1 MGILNFLFGKKKEAA
16 KPKSNGTPLP
26 PSIEEPTIEWQTSKA
41 HLLLLSR
48 FLYGQNTN
56 DAIRLDWEDVLG
68 EPTQKALDRFI
79 SEGWLVPAPLSAKI
93 AVTFKATEI
102 KALLKEHKLPVSG
115 RKDQGIERLVKA
127 VPEEMSLKVAPLDIR
142 ECSPEARTIA
152 EQFVAERE
160 AEKEAAVAK
169 SLEQLHLGDL
179 RGASLTVA
187 QFEAK
192 QVFPRGLGIDWTKPN
207 TSRDVQLLKTIFE
220 SRPKILTGLAEAE
233 WNPLRVGGAMMY
245 LWGTNKASKWLPA
258 DFIGTSKFDNDTA
271 IRMVLFHAQHRAN
284 VESWRGHG
292 LAIKKVDLLGSEDSC
307 PACKKLAG
315 KRFTIEKMPELPY
328 EKCTHVMG
336 CRCEALPVIR

>member
-127 VPEEMSLKVAPLDIR
+127 VPEEMSLKVAPR
-142 ECSPEARTIA
+142 YPR
-152 EQFVAERE
+152 
-160 AEKEAAVAK
+160 
-169 SLEQLHLGDL
+169 
-179 RGASLTVA
+179 
-187 QFEAK
+187 
-192 QVFPRGLGIDWTKPN
+192 VFTR
-207 TSRDVQLLKTIFE
+207 
-220 SRPKILTGLAEAE
+220 
-233 WNPLRVGGAMMY
+233 
-245 LWGTNKASKWLPA
+245 GTNNS
-258 DFIGTSKFDNDTA
+258 GT
-271 IRMVLFHAQHRAN
+271 IRR
-284 VESWRGHG
+284 R
-292 LAIKKVDLLGSEDSC
+292 
-307 PACKKLAG
+307 
-315 KRFTIEKMPELPY
+315 T
-328 EKCTHVMG
+328 
-336 CRCEALPVIR
+336 